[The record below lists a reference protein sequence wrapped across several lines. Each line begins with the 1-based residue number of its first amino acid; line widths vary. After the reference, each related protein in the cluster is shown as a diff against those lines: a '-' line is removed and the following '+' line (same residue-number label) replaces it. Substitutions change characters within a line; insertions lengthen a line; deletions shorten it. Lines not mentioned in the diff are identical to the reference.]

1 MATPQTTA
9 PTVDP
14 VIAGLMALPAKVA
27 TPAPAA
33 GPAGMPVGAIPA
45 GPVATPAPPQPTAA
59 QLPPQPK
66 GEDPVITGLKALTP
80 REGTATS
87 MTKAAVQSL
96 ASPLADIPAAG
107 AIQLTQLQQGHQD
120 ARTADLQHY
129 YPDKIKELLQSAS
142 EWRDK
147 AAMPDIDPGER
158 DQALTEAKLAEAQA
172 KQLGYGAESTVVQ
185 KAAAD
190 NAAYNAANPITP
202 AKDRALYHFSDYLQ
216 GKLNDTI
223 GKVDP
228 RNADLLSV
236 QLAGGVGTL
245 AGYFLSTL
253 AGGMIGG
260 PEGAVATPLAVA
272 AAQGKAQAF
281 QQAKDLGS
289 TDKQAAAASDWGG
302 LINMAMTLPIFEPL
316 KVLPPAAREW
326 LTGTIVRTGLRYT
339 MNSGAQGGA
348 MYLATVANHLNMN
361 ANTSTQTPI
370 TQGAGWQALIGAVLG
385 AGTHMVHSMADARAK
400 AKATAAEISPDA
412 KEATGKPATPVTPV
426 TPPDPVAAGHIAA
439 DEGVALGANKPVASV
454 ADLVHQNFGTKAEAP
469 PSTTPEGN
477 VATTSTEGTTP
488 VAQVPE
494 AAPAGGKPSAVPP
507 VGEVAPP
514 AGEVPPTASPV
525 GEAAPPA
532 GEAAAPAHPLQ
543 PQIDAMADA
552 KNKQGPI
559 AVFVPDGVGV
569 PNIPRGAG
577 VKTEQVDGGVIYYNY
592 NDVAGGQ
599 IMDAKRVDRI
609 NEHMGKAAPGSNARL
624 SGLLGIDLSA
634 KGQADAKAALAP
646 APSEAR
652 QAITALD
659 QARAGGGGSDGG
671 EAPAEATPGLAEA
684 LAGMRAVQ
692 DAPAPAAEVPAST
705 AKIAPSFQWTQE
717 PVTGFATEQTP
728 AQAPQAEAPVP
739 EAPKKL
745 TGAEKVAEVARKKE
759 ARQAAAAQKA
769 ADKLAKE
776 KPPEKPLEKAKRVR
790 KTKAQKTAEEEAALL
805 EPRRTEDVTTVTPEG
820 KRVTMLAPSEEVHA
834 ATDAFNR
841 RAAAG
846 READRQAEEKAA
858 SETTPEDLA
867 DARKQ
872 AYDKINKR
880 ADAGQYLTSEA
891 EARARAEL
899 SMAKAGEDAVNE
911 RVGHEVAAAKLMGEM
926 RPKEQEKV
934 EGPADAER
942 LYKRLGD
949 ILDRAK
955 DLKIQIQEK
964 ATNAVSN
971 AGVWLIDVRMM
982 HEKLAN
988 LGELGPKGRAELF
1001 VELNEWL
1008 HDEHRLANFND
1019 SSFTRARRKA
1029 VGTQVKG
1036 SKAGGNVN
1044 LENLSDAGQPGAV
1057 LAAEHAA
1064 EGVNYSND
1072 TKGELGARKTASARG
1087 PAKLAMPKAPEEMKA
1102 EEKAPVKQMTAEEEA
1117 AAKAAAAA
1125 KYADL
1130 LKPKAQREAEAAAAQ
1145 KAKEEET
1152 NRLMQEDRERARAK
1166 QAAEEEAAAEQEEVV
1181 KKDAGETETPT
1192 EKAKRL
1198 GRRLRTGSAEDRAR
1212 EPKFSVNEKHNEET
1226 PEDTDPE
1233 IRPNKGAT
1241 QPETPTEALDAAG
1254 VPWLVAAEVSDSHW
1268 RKTGRDLTPAE
1279 VSAYAEH
1286 WKGMTDEQHDEV
1298 HDAAMNGAA
1307 HPLLDLPPPTVAR
1320 GGEKGDAVHTSTVGE
1335 VTKDFGKAEMAAYLK
1350 GKIKPG
1356 LFGTLQARII
1366 PALAD
1371 AMRHLVRDVP
1381 IHYLDDAKFME
1392 YVRKY
1397 WPDRKTTPDAYYDPV
1412 RDHIVM
1418 RESQRLNDPAGS
1430 ALTAMHEAAHA
1441 AFQQLIA
1448 ESERAVTNKLSPAAR
1463 ALSED
1468 LESILKAARDHLTKL
1483 GEDHEDVYGLTNIH
1497 EMVSEMFGSPE
1508 FQELMSRVE
1517 LPKEI
1522 LQTLRLNPSTHP
1534 LIKNVLDAIS
1544 AVFTQAMRL
1553 HDAVRGI
1560 PPKTA
1565 FEASMDLIS
1574 RMVVD
1579 APKSREFYFGK
1590 ENALGRGVPKD
1601 TQTRPMAARVRK
1613 ADNEPRD
1620 YTIGLQKRGL
1630 PREVAAEM
1638 AKVIAEHY
1646 PGKAPAE
1653 KLDALANAYKAQVAA
1668 QKTGVAPPTTRPEVK
1683 AKAEEVGAK
1692 VAAQQAHTEAQVG
1705 EALDKLV
1712 GNGVGGGEPPKTG
1725 AIPGAPPDPAAAKG
1739 PNFMPRKNPGR
1750 PWGLKIMGL
1759 DQIAQRADDFF
1770 GKANNP
1776 VRAVEKLVNSR
1787 PVLKAKIRA
1796 EILKHGLEG
1805 LKLRAKYAKTG
1816 KFGDLEDLMQ
1826 DARMANAH
1834 PDVALDHENNKH
1846 LGKDKP
1852 DGPLAGAMG
1861 RAQHADLARRY
1872 EALPDDLKQHYK
1884 DVRDTYTDAQNR
1896 MAKALIGETLRE
1908 FHDQGLVDRFH
1919 EGTQTDADIKR
1930 VGPDLANHIAKA
1942 NELTKIKG
1950 PYFPL
1955 GRFGEFVVR
1964 GKHVL
1969 TPPGNAEAIK
1979 PNIFEFKTKAEALAY
1994 AKHMADT
2001 KGPHTTLSSV
2011 WVDKNTGKTTAEDAE
2026 GTVKIHKSD
2035 ADAEQRWRAT
2045 VQDQHTEFT
2054 DTRDQAIARTK
2065 ELEQAGLKMEDI
2077 ARHAELIKKG
2087 NDLLSDHMKAIAATV
2102 ENRQKMSG
2110 MSDQEAAQ
2118 FKQMLNEIAVRFQGN
2133 TRVQSHRL
2141 PTRMVAGASKDSM
2154 RNLYDYAD
2162 STAGYLA
2169 KIETQGK
2176 LNDAMK
2182 ELDARTSA
2190 LSKQGLGKGGE
2201 GADAIKQEVARRIN
2215 DPNVYAGKDLKARI
2229 VNRLMTTTFLRH
2241 LLSPAYTLMNL
2252 MQPALLTL
2260 PAVAGRHGMTR
2271 TAAALA
2277 GAYREV
2283 HALRSLG
2290 SGIKDTA
2297 KAFAGKTHG
2306 DYLGA
2311 IMSHLKDPNEK
2322 AMLQGLAD
2330 DGTINLDNNV
2340 EIAHLMTPGGRGIGG
2355 ALDTGLNYLDGVARA
2370 LPGAAEA
2377 INRSVSA
2384 LAAYR
2389 LELRKNGGDRV
2400 AAAQYARD
2408 TIRNTHF
2415 DYSSS
2420 NAAPMMNNPAGRAIL
2435 QFKKFGLGTYTL
2447 LGRNL
2452 GLAIRGGEPGE
2463 RMAAIRTLANIVA
2476 THQVA
2481 AGTLGLPGM
2490 ELVKFG
2496 LLALSGLG
2504 QAAGV
2509 NVPSPQDF
2517 ENMVQDELQK
2527 ILGNKLGDMV
2537 ANGIS
2542 RGLPG
2547 GGAFDMRNRIG
2558 MDSLMSYGSPKSD
2571 DSADVKSWLFDL
2583 MSGAGVGTV
2592 GDMYTGTSDLISGIS
2607 NMDEGDFASAAQ
2619 KLIPIKAVTDI
2630 IKATEGVRTGKFNT
2644 MDAALAAVGL
2654 RSARQDAF
2662 SRQTSEA
2669 ISASNAKNT
2678 TTKGLMSDYYKALT
2692 PAMTAKAI
2700 SKINTYNTTAPPKE
2714 RIRIGPKARQIHD
2727 QNMQKYAH

>member
-1 MATPQTTA
+1 MADTASVLAMLNGLGTDKPVPVA
-9 PTVDP
+9 PT
-14 VIAGLMALPAKVA
+14 
-27 TPAPAA
+27 TPAPAIAPSPNTGPSIAAGAPDVTPQVTSAA
-33 GPAGMPVGAIPA
+33 GPEAAIPA
-45 GPVATPAPPQPTAA
+45 APTRKPGDVVGM
-59 QLPPQPK
+59 LN
-66 GEDPVITGLKALTP
+66 DLTP
-80 REGTATS
+80 PDSA
-87 MTKAAVQSL
+87 MTNF
-96 ASPLADIPAAG
+96 G
-107 AIQLTQLQQGHQD
+107 
-120 ARTADLQHY
+120 
-129 YPDKIKELLQSAS
+129 
-142 EWRDK
+142 
-147 AAMPDIDPGER
+147 
-158 DQALTEAKLAEAQA
+158 
-172 KQLGYGAESTVVQ
+172 
-185 KAAAD
+185 
-190 NAAYNAANPITP
+190 
-202 AKDRALYHFSDYLQ
+202 
-216 GKLNDTI
+216 
-223 GKVDP
+223 
-228 RNADLLSV
+228 
-236 QLAGGVGTL
+236 
-245 AGYFLSTL
+245 
-253 AGGMIGG
+253 
-260 PEGAVATPLAVA
+260 
-272 AAQGKAQAF
+272 
-281 QQAKDLGS
+281 
-289 TDKQAAAASDWGG
+289 KQAAA
-302 LINMAMTLPIFEPL
+302 
-316 KVLPPAAREW
+316 KAAD
-326 LTGTIVRTGLRYT
+326 
-339 MNSGAQGGA
+339 AA
-348 MYLATVANHLNMN
+348 D
-361 ANTSTQTPI
+361 
-370 TQGAGWQALIGAVLG
+370 VLG
-385 AGTHMVHSMADARAK
+385 AIGIAKSATEKQRKVDEKSFDTKNAAELEASAKEWDQVAANATDPGEKDQAQTEAALAHAK
-400 AKATAAEISPDA
+400 AKQAGYATEDSTLNAPTPEGKDTAIYKFGESIKDLVAQHVGAPNPDQANSISGQLGGATGTVLSYAAASTIGGLLGGPLGVAGADTVLGATQNAKQQYDAAKANGASETDSVRAAKWALPIGATMALPLTRALEFLPASLKTAATNYVVRKTAGFIAHAGVGAGTMYLSTIANNLDQKINGGFKGSLTEGALGAAVMGGIMGAGAHVLGALKRGEIQPDKPVA
-412 KEATGKPATPVTPV
+412 DPDQTKALAAGKTPAPVTPV

-439 DEGVALGANKPVASV
+439 DEGAALGTDKGTVSPD
-454 ADLVHQNFGTKAEAP
+454 DLVHQIFGTKAEAP

-477 VATTSTEGTTP
+477 VAITSTEGTTP

-494 AAPAGGKPSAVPP
+494 AAPVGGKPPAVPP

-559 AVFVPDGVGV
+559 AVFVPDGAGI

-592 NDVAGGQ
+592 NDVSGGE
-599 IMDAKRVDRI
+599 IKSAKGVDRV
-609 NEHMGKAAPGSNARL
+609 NERTGKAAPGSNTRL
-624 SGLLGIDLSA
+624 SALLGVDLSA

-671 EAPAEATPGLAEA
+671 EAPAEATPGLTEA
-684 LAGMRAVQ
+684 LAGVRAAQEAQVARAAPASTEAATGE
-692 DAPAPAAEVPAST
+692 APAPT
-705 AKIAPSFQWTQE
+705 AE
-717 PVTGFATEQTP
+717 PVTAFATEQ
-728 AQAPQAEAPVP
+728 APVP

-745 TGAEKVAEVARKKE
+745 TGAEKVAEVARRKE
-759 ARQAAAAQKA
+759 ARDAIAAQKA
-769 ADKLAKE
+769 ADKQAKADQKAAEKETPKE
-776 KPPEKPLEKAKRVR
+776 KVKRVQ
-790 KTKAQKTAEEEAALL
+790 KTKAQRDAEGEATLL

-841 RAAAG
+841 RAAEV
-846 READRQAEEKAA
+846 READRQAEEKVA

-880 ADAGQYLTSEA
+880 ADAGQYLTPEA

-988 LGELGPKGRAELF
+988 LRELGPKGRAELF

-1087 PAKLAMPKAPEEMKA
+1087 PAKLAMPKAPEEMTA
-1102 EEKAPVKQMTAEEEA
+1102 EEKAPVKQMTDEEKA

-1166 QAAEEEAAAEQEEVV
+1166 QAADEADAEQE
-1181 KKDAGETETPT
+1181 KAAKKDTQKDAGETETPA

-1233 IRPNKGAT
+1233 IRPMLRR
-1241 QPETPTEALDAAG
+1241 TEEDVAG
-1254 VPWLVAAEVSDSHW
+1254 SKVPVDDSMRGTEPSLVKDI
-1268 RKTGRDLTPAE
+1268 P
-1279 VSAYAEH
+1279 
-1286 WKGMTDEQHDEV
+1286 
-1298 HDAAMNGAA
+1298 
-1307 HPLLDLPPPTVAR
+1307 
-1320 GGEKGDAVHTSTVGE
+1320 ST
-1335 VTKDFGKAEMAAYLK
+1335 TFGKMVAHFKEQDFLDWVRSKAPRGVIRDIQTKLIPHLISLMRD
-1350 GKIKPG
+1350 
-1356 LFGTLQARII
+1356 TLQDVKIHFVPDDVFAE
-1366 PALAD
+1366 LAD
-1371 AMRHLVRDVP
+1371 RQGQPYMQG
-1381 IHYLDDAKFME
+1381 
-1392 YVRKY
+1392 
-1397 WPDRKTTPDAYYDPV
+1397 YYDPV
-1412 RDHIVM
+1412 HDHIVM
-1418 RESQRLNDPAGS
+1418 PESNHPEVGNPSFFASLLFHEGGHALLEPLISRSENAVRTKGPAEAQALALRLER
-1430 ALTAMHEAAHA
+1430 LLKQFRIHA
-1441 AFQQLIA
+1441 EKEGGHMPGQ
-1448 ESERAVTNKLSPAAR
+1448 
-1463 ALSED
+1463 
-1468 LESILKAARDHLTKL
+1468 
-1483 GEDHEDVYGLTNIH
+1483 YGLTNIH
-1497 EMVSEMFGSPE
+1497 EMVSELLGNSE
-1508 FQELMSRVE
+1508 FAEFASRV
-1517 LPKEI
+1517 KINDWKI
-1522 LQTLRLNPSTHP
+1522 LRDMGFKPSEKP
-1534 LIKNVLDAIS
+1534 LIKTAMDAIHAIFAKAFFPNRLAGAHMNGLEAGMNLIS
-1544 AVFTQAMRL
+1544 HML
-1553 HDAVRGI
+1553 HDAPQARRDPYVTKG
-1560 PPKTA
+1560 
-1565 FEASMDLIS
+1565 
-1574 RMVVD
+1574 
-1579 APKSREFYFGK
+1579 GK
-1590 ENALGRGVPKD
+1590 VYEQVGGKRIM
-1601 TQTRPMAARVRK
+1601 PMAARVRK

-1638 AKVIAEHY
+1638 AKVISEHY

-1908 FHDQGLVDRFH
+1908 FHDPALVDRFH

-1942 NELTKIKG
+1942 SELTKIKG

-2035 ADAEQRWRAT
+2035 DDAEQRWRAT

-2065 ELEQAGLKMEDI
+2065 ELEQAGLEMQDI
-2077 ARHAELIKKG
+2077 ARHADLIRKG

-2190 LSKQGLGKGGE
+2190 VSKQGLGKGGE

-2490 ELVKFG
+2490 ELAKFG

-2504 QAAGV
+2504 QAAGI

-2547 GGAFDMRNRIG
+2547 GAAFDMRGRIG